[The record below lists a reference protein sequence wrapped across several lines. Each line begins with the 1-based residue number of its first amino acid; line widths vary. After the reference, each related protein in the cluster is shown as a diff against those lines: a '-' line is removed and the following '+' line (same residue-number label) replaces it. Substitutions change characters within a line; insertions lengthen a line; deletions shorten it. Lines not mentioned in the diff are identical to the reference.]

1 MERVCTFLYKATCAV
16 MIFLFGCIFVQT
28 TGNLS
33 HMELS
38 GAFLSGPWKYLLIT
52 GGALTLLMA
61 IRKLTVLLLGLSSKS
76 RTIILTGLFCIGLS
90 LQLLLIFGLRPCL
103 QYDSLKPVDTAIAML
118 KGIPLAA
125 TQYYDYFSIYPH
137 NVPLTLYIMCIFK
150 IAGFLGV
157 SEGNY
162 IVLLQFINCLLLDF
176 ALLQMG
182 RLLQRHF
189 GLRQSLSFSLLCFLN
204 PLLYYYPIFFYTQV
218 LSIPI
223 FVLLITVFY
232 QLLEARDIKGRL
244 FYGLCYGIVLF
255 FAWKIRFFTLITL
268 IACGMFLIF
277 RKKRNLPSPKMLVAA
292 ALSMLIG
299 FFVCAFINDA
309 LMTKYSIH
317 TEESQAFPVQ
327 HWIMMGLQGDG
338 TFYYG
343 DEDFTS
349 AFPTKDSRI
358 EEDTKVIKERLK
370 ALGPLGLVRLWG
382 RKMAITW
389 SDGYDDYAANL
400 TLTENYGV
408 LNDFLSG
415 YRCELIAACLHI
427 YNCMSW
433 LLVFICAIFLF
444 LKNHSSSIYTICIT
458 IVGGVLFH
466 FIWEAGEPYSMP
478 FALLIV
484 AAACAGLNTL
494 SLPRIRNR
502 ISREKIGRVRF
513 LAPALFLLTIL
524 HLLSPLSSTSFDVT
538 EIAAIQNLVGGDYLF
553 LENGDTLTQTV
564 QVSREFNTVTLRY
577 KYYEE
582 KKGDVQ
588 ALFRLYDEDGNC
600 LCEQTM
606 PLADA
611 VTLIDFE
618 LPGIRPQGTETYT
631 MELTALHIPEG
642 SRIGVTAYHTQNWDA
657 YANGTASRNEIPI
670 EKTDIYF
677 ELTNKCAKTLL

>member
-1 MERVCTFLYKATCAV
+1 
-16 MIFLFGCIFVQT
+16 MIFFFGCIFLQT

-38 GAFLSGPWKYLLIT
+38 ADFLSGAWKYLLIT
-52 GGALTLLMA
+52 GGALTLLLA
-61 IRKLTVLLLGLSSKS
+61 VRKLTGLLLGLSSKS
-76 RTIILTGLFCIGLS
+76 RRSILAALFCIGLG

-118 KGIPLAA
+118 KGVPLAA
-125 TQYYDYFSIYPH
+125 TEYYDYFSIYPH

-150 IAGFLGV
+150 LADFFGIRE
-157 SEGNY
+157 SSY
-162 IVLLQFINCLLLDF
+162 IVLLQLINCLLLDF

-182 RLLQRHF
+182 KLLQRHF

-204 PLLYYYPIFFYTQV
+204 PLLYYYPVFFYTQV

-232 QLLEARDIKGRL
+232 RILESRKVKCRI
-244 FYGLCYGIVLF
+244 FYGLCYGVILF

-268 IACGMFLIF
+268 IACGMFLSF
-277 RKKRNLPSPKMLVAA
+277 QKKRNILSKKMLVFA

-299 FFVCAFINDA
+299 FFVCAFTNEA
-309 LMTKYSIH
+309 LMTKYSVH
-317 TEESQAFPVQ
+317 TEDSQAFPVH

-338 TFYYG
+338 TFYYE
-343 DEDFTS
+343 DEDFTL

-358 EEDTKVIKERLK
+358 EENTRVIKERLK
-370 ALGPLGLVRLWG
+370 SLGLFGLIRLWG
-382 RKMAITW
+382 QKMAITW

-400 TLTENYGV
+400 TLTKNHSG

-415 YRCELIAACLHI
+415 YRDEPIAAYLHI

-433 LLVFICAIFLF
+433 LLVLICAVFLF
-444 LKNHSSSIYTICIT
+444 LKNHSCSIYTICIT
-458 IVGGVLFH
+458 IVGGVMFH
-466 FIWEAGEPYSMP
+466 LIWEAGEPYSMP
-478 FALLIV
+478 FALLII
-484 AAACAGLNTL
+484 AAASAGLNTL
-494 SLPRIRNR
+494 SLPCIRRQTLWRKALRI
-502 ISREKIGRVRF
+502 RF
-513 LAPALFLLTIL
+513 LAPALFFLTVL
-524 HLLSPLSSTSFDVT
+524 HLLAPLLSVSFDVT

-553 LENGDTLTQTV
+553 LESGDTLTQTV
-564 QVSREFNTVTLRY
+564 QASRAFNTVTLRY

-582 KKGDVQ
+582 TEGTVQ
-588 ALFRLYDEDGNC
+588 ALFRLYDEEGNC
-600 LCEQTM
+600 LSEQTM
-606 PLADA
+606 PMPGA

-618 LPGIRPQGTETYT
+618 LPEIHPQGTGTYT
-631 MELTALHIPEG
+631 VELTALYIPKG

-657 YANGTASRNEIPI
+657 YAGGAASHNQIPI

-677 ELTNKCAKTLL
+677 EFTNRCTKTLL